1 MDRNRK
7 SRTFRETNNQIFHP
21 AGATNFPC
29 ARAVLPLAD
38 KIRFV
43 LICSSFLHSF
53 AQHVF
58 GPRCRCS
65 IRTISRCFRVHHEA
79 AASDVETHDTIRP
92 RALPA
97 TRLPMVPRSREP
109 RAIFEPASRR
119 LPDELIQSSA
129 NHTHPLKICPR
140 NPTSRG

>member
-1 MDRNRK
+1 MGRTRK
-7 SRTFRETNNQIFHP
+7 SRMFQETNNQIFHP
-21 AGATNFPC
+21 AGATNFPYE
-29 ARAVLPLAD
+29 RAVLLRAD
-38 KIRFV
+38 KIRFA
-43 LICSSFLHSF
+43 LIHSPSLPSV
-53 AQHVF
+53 AQHIF
-58 GPRCRCS
+58 GLRYRCS

-140 NPTSRG
+140 NP